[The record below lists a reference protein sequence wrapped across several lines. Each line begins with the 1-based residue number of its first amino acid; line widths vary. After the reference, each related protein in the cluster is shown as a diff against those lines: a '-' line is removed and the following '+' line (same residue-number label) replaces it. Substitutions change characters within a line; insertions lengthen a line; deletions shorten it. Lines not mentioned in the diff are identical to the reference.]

1 MRTLNGSSSA
11 KLWVSAETGEGL
23 IDLTEAIRTQCLG
36 RPVMGRLELGPG
48 QSRLRSRL
56 FDLRAVRAER
66 AHDSGGWTMDVEL
79 TTNRWQELRMQ
90 EGLSDD
96 KFQRKIPVI

>member
-11 KLWVSAETGEGL
+11 KVWVSAETGEGL

-36 RPVMGRLELGPG
+36 RLVTGRLELGPG

-66 AHDSGGWTMDVEL
+66 ANESGGWTLDVEL
-79 TTNRWQELRMQ
+79 TTNRWQELCMQ

-96 KFQRKIPVI
+96 SFQREVTVL